1 MCPSHVLVH
10 RSNSC
15 IGIVP
20 HKFRILFTHQA
31 NNRRRVDENDRGDGC
46 IGMLGGG
53 CIRCL
58 TFFWQMD
65 STWKAGVYSTTFT
78 FFSGHVLNLKIP
90 FFLGRREQFT
100 WGPKPPWLVLICL
113 LGSTWHP
120 EGVTPLWQV
129 LLNLWDRSKNR
140 IEKQESGLTTTWA
153 VTDWLTKFWPW
164 GETRERW
171 THHYMGSYR
180 LISKNLPPS
189 NSVTACDRKVP
200 GSSRGLLALHRRG

>member
-31 NNRRRVDENDRGDGC
+31 NNRRRVDENDRGDGW

-65 STWKAGVYSTTFT
+65 STRKAGVYSTMFT
-78 FFSGHVLNLKIP
+78 FFSGHVLNLRIP

-120 EGVTPLWQV
+120 EGVTPLCRCCSICEIGGRTELRNKRV
-129 LLNLWDRSKNR
+129 DS
-140 IEKQESGLTTTWA
+140 
-153 VTDWLTKFWPW
+153 
-164 GETRERW
+164 
-171 THHYMGSYR
+171 
-180 LISKNLPPS
+180 PPLGQLQI
-189 NSVTACDRKVP
+189 D
-200 GSSRGLLALHRRG
+200 